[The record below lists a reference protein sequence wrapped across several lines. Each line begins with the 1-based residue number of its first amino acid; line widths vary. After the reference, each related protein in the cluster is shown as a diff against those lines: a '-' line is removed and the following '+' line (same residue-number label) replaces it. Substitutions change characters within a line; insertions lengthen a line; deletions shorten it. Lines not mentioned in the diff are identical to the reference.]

1 MTIFKRSAPYTV
13 LIGDD
18 SIDDLCTIR
27 EWCDAIPD
35 FLDIVATDVS
45 DISYTDDIIFAFTFN
60 TEEAAAWFKLR
71 WT

>member
-13 LIGDD
+13 LIGDA
-18 SIDDLCTIR
+18 SIDDFNSIR

-35 FLDIVATDVS
+35 FIDIVATDVS
-45 DISYTDDIIFAFTFN
+45 DISFTDDLIYAFTFN
-60 TEEAAAWFKLR
+60 TEESATWFRLR